1 MGHAFVGAI
10 TNGVSML
17 RRTARFLFGLSC
29 GSALGLVLAG
39 AWVGVDLARHRG
51 PGTDRVLVAGRDV
64 TLAGGRRVAVEQE
77 ARTLLQTCRGACDDV
92 ELDAG
97 GHPQAVRVDGVD
109 GRTVVRR
116 QAGLFTSG
124 GGHVW
129 AVAGQPRL
137 QIGSGRP

>member
-1 MGHAFVGAI
+1 
-10 TNGVSML
+10 ML
-17 RRTARFLFGLSC
+17 RRTTRFLFGLSC
-29 GSALGLVLAG
+29 GLALGLVLAG
-39 AWVGVDLARHRG
+39 TWVGIDLARHRG
-51 PGTDRVLVAGRDV
+51 PGADRVLVAGRDV
-64 TLAGGRRVAVEQE
+64 TLAGGRRVAVEQQ

-92 ELDAG
+92 ELHAG

-116 QAGLFTSG
+116 QAGLLMSG
-124 GGHVW
+124 GGQVW